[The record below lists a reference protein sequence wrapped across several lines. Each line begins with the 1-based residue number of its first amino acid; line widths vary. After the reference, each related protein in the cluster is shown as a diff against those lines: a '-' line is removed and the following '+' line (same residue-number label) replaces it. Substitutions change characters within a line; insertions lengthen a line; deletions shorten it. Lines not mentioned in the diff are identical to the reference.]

1 MRRLLMLVWMILKQ
15 CMYMKNDF
23 EHIQAAHCENGVT
36 TNLLRIIGV
45 EKITEP
51 LAFGIGS
58 GLFFVYI
65 PFLKL
70 NNGPA
75 IAFRTMPGL
84 IFSRTCKS
92 LGIEVIRKKFN
103 SKEAAENYLMERINA
118 GQPVG
123 CQVGVYY
130 LSYFPKEY
138 RFHFNAHN
146 LIVYGKEQD
155 NFLISDPIMETVTT
169 LSTYELERVRF
180 AKGALAPKGQIYY
193 PKEGKVITDDQIRK
207 AIKSGIKRNIRDMLR
222 IPGNIAG
229 VKGIKYTGNRIK
241 KWRDKLG
248 PQKAGSYLAQ
258 LVRMQEEIG
267 TGGGGF
273 RYIYAAFLQEAY
285 AFHSYDEFPEIS
297 KTFTKAGD
305 LWRSAAVQ
313 AAGIYKGRIG
323 SQQDFNV
330 MGDYLLEISEVEK
343 KAFEALYDIKW
354 HS

>member
-1 MRRLLMLVWMILKQ
+1 MNNTLGHL
-15 CMYMKNDF
+15 
-23 EHIQAAHCENGVT
+23 QAAHCENGVT
-36 TNLLRIIGV
+36 TNLLRNIGV
-45 EKITEP
+45 KQMSEP

-58 GLFFVYI
+58 GLFFIYV

-84 IFSRTCKS
+84 IFKRTCNS
-92 LGIEVIRKKFN
+92 LGIKVIRKRFS
-103 SKEAAENYLMERINA
+103 SKEIAERFLIDCLEA

-146 LIVYGKEQD
+146 LIVYGKEGD
-155 NFLISDPIMETVTT
+155 NYIISDPVMET
-169 LSTYELERVRF
+169 STILTRYELERVRF
-180 AKGALAPKGQIYY
+180 AKGPLAPRGQIYY
-193 PKEGKVITDDQIRK
+193 PVESDVVTDQRIAK
-207 AIKSGIKRNIRDMLR
+207 AIQSGIKRNVRDMIRL
-222 IPGNIAG
+222 PGNIAG
-229 VKGIKYTGNRIK
+229 VSGIKYTGNKIK

-248 PQKAGSYLAQ
+248 PHKAGLYLAQ

-285 AFHSYDEFPEIS
+285 SWHPDDQLQVIS
-297 KTFTKAGD
+297 KSFTRSGD
-305 LWRSAAVQ
+305 LWRTAAVQ
-313 AAGIYKGRIG
+313 AAGIYKGRLG
-323 SQQDFNV
+323 SQQDFNT
-330 MGDYLLEISEVEK
+330 MGDFLLEIAEIEK
-343 KAFEALYDIKW
+343 QAFRALSDLKW
-354 HS
+354 SS